1 MKETEIDNREKQ
13 QLELDIKRKLLDS
26 YFQFRSP
33 LPTEGYI
40 QENKTTLEI
49 QDELEAMMHVG
60 GLDVVEYMDN
70 HDYGFITERDGTV
83 RWAIWRQP

>member
-1 MKETEIDNREKQ
+1 MKETETDNREKQ
-13 QLELDIKRKLLDS
+13 LQQKLLDS

-49 QDELEAMMHVG
+49 QDELETMMLVG